1 MPPKEPERPQLSL
14 VGTIASGEEGGMP
27 FEIIRMTFAKTPKAN
42 PDGGPMYID
51 ECDEKQR
58 LSENS

>member
-1 MPPKEPERPQLSL
+1 
-14 VGTIASGEEGGMP
+14 
-27 FEIIRMTFAKTPKAN
+27 MTLAETPKAN